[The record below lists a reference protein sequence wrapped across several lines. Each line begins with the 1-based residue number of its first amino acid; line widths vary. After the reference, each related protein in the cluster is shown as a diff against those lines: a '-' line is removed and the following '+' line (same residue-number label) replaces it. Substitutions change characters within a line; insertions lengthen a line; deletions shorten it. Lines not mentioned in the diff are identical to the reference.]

1 VKQSQKEPAESGD
14 DENTKR
20 PLNMD
25 AHNRA
30 TGPVPFYPPMNE
42 GVSAGL
48 VPALPTARRIEG
60 VGKVS
65 RFGAVV
71 AKMTIRLVLVPSV
84 VFIMA

>member
-1 VKQSQKEPAESGD
+1 
-14 DENTKR
+14 
-20 PLNMD
+20 
-25 AHNRA
+25 
-30 TGPVPFYPPMNE
+30 MNE